1 MGPLGHARDQ
11 AGAAG
16 APAQSEQTGDMPGI
30 RSITAVLIFGGLAGG
45 CSSDGGST
53 ALGLPSASDLSIGAL
68 PSISALAPHQGRIVG
83 TPTEVYTR
91 VARGVLT
98 CWFGAAGPLKSG
110 YIYHADADPPSK
122 GGRSEIVIF
131 EKDEA
136 AADPRALRVYR
147 LLIST
152 VEEKT
157 KLDVENLKIAEPL
170 ASRLNADI
178 ARWAANE
185 EGCGEGPITA
195 GWTADRAPPPAPQKK
210 SLAPARRN

>member
-1 MGPLGHARDQ
+1 
-11 AGAAG
+11 
-16 APAQSEQTGDMPGI
+16 MPGI
-30 RSITAVLIFGGLAGG
+30 RSTAAVLIFGCLAGA

-68 PSISALAPHQGRIVG
+68 PSLSALVPHQGRIVG

-98 CWFGAAGPLKSG
+98 CWFGAAGPLKSS

-131 EKDEA
+131 EKDA
-136 AADPRALRVYR
+136 NADDPRSMRVYR

-157 KLDVENLKIAEPL
+157 KLEIENLKISEPL
-170 ASRLNADI
+170 ASRLGADI
-178 ARWAANE
+178 ERWAAND
-185 EGCGEGPITA
+185 EGCGEAPITA
-195 GWTADRAPPPAPQKK
+195 GWTAEKATAAGPAKK
-210 SLAPARRN
+210 SPTPGPRK